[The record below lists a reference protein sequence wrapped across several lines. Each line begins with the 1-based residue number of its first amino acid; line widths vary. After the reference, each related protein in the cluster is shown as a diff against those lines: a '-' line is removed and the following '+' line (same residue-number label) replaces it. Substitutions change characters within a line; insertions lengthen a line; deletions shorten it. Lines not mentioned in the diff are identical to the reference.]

1 MARILVVEDDARLA
15 STVDRVLVA
24 ERHEVEVAADG
35 NDALRRARERS
46 FDLVVLDV
54 MLPGLDGI
62 AVCRRLRSTGAIPI
76 LLLTAL
82 GGTEERVRGLDSGA
96 DDYLVKPFAYEE
108 LLARVRALLRRAAP
122 PDHLRFGDL
131 RLEPATRAAWR
142 GERAL
147 DLTATEFD
155 LLRHF
160 LRHPRQVLSREQL
173 IDAVW
178 KSEVE
183 SALAPPDGPRRR
195 LEAKVPEAEVIGRCG
210 APQQRPDARE
220 QLLVRERFDQV
231 VVGA

>member
-1 MARILVVEDDARLA
+1 MVLSNPHAGLIYPIEMTGSLILVVEDDTRLA
-15 STVDRVLVA
+15 ATLQRVLTS
-24 ERHEVEVAADG
+24 EGHEVAIAGDG
-35 NDALRRARERS
+35 NDALRRARDRPP
-46 FDLVVLDV
+46 DLVVLDI

-62 AVCRRLRSTGAIPI
+62 SVCRRLRSTGPVPI

-122 PDHLRFGDL
+122 ADHLRFGDL
-131 RLEPATRAAWR
+131 RLEPASRAAWR
-142 GERAL
+142 GDRAVE
-147 DLTATEFD
+147 LTATEFD

-178 KSEVE
+178 K
-183 SALAPPDGPRRR
+183 G
-195 LEAKVPEAEVIGRCG
+195 EAET
-210 APQQRPDARE
+210 DN
-220 QLLVRERFDQV
+220 V
-231 VVGA
+231 VAVYVGYLRQKLG